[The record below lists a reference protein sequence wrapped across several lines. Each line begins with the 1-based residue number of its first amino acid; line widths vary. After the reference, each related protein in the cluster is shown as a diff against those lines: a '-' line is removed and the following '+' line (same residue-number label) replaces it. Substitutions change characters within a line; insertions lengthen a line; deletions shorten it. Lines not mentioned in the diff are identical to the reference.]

1 MIVSPWSISPAGKKG
16 KTEVSAVSG
25 QLTYENW
32 DQEKVRQILEQHS
45 DYLEILKWALEHYH
59 DEIIYACSFGA
70 EGMVMLDILSK
81 LPRSAPV
88 IFLDTGLHFPE
99 TYQLIEKAKRRYPS
113 LKISMVKPKLTL
125 EEQKARYGDSL
136 WKKNPD
142 LCCHIRKVLPM
153 QDALKNAKAWISGLR
168 REQSPSRKNIQF
180 INRDEK
186 FKKIKICPLIH
197 WTWEDILTY
206 IRLHKLPY
214 NPLHD
219 RGYPSIGCAPCTRPV
234 SDGEDF
240 RAGRWSGHN
249 KTECG
254 LHGNE

>member
-1 MIVSPWSISPAGKKG
+1 M
-16 KTEVSAVSG
+16 SG

-136 WKKNPD
+136 WKKIP
-142 LCCHIRKVLPM
+142 IF
-153 QDALKNAKAWISGLR
+153 AAISGKF
-168 REQSPSRKNIQF
+168 SPCKM
-180 INRDEK
+180 
-186 FKKIKICPLIH
+186 H
-197 WTWEDILTY
+197 
-206 IRLHKLPY
+206 
-214 NPLHD
+214 
-219 RGYPSIGCAPCTRPV
+219 
-234 SDGEDF
+234 
-240 RAGRWSGHN
+240 
-249 KTECG
+249 
-254 LHGNE
+254 